1 MPLSGLLAGQG
12 PSFPFRQDPDLFPF
26 RGFLQ
31 QFLPMMRVRELYQ
44 RAQQPVNRSL
54 MENVLAEMRVICQVN
69 DADLARIPASGPV
82 VISSNH
88 PFGLLDGAVLGA
100 ITARVRPDVKIL
112 TNFLLSGIPEL
123 REVCIFVDPFRDGQS
138 QSMNRRGLK
147 QAMTWLAEG
156 GALIVFPAGEV
167 SHLQWPQMEIADP
180 EWNPA
185 VAGLARR
192 AGAVTLPVFF
202 PGRNSAAFQ
211 ALGLV
216 HPRLR
221 TAWLVNEFLQQAGR
235 KVEVHIGSPVSAETL
250 GQLSSDRE
258 ATRYL
263 RWRTYLLAGRSEPM
277 GFRSMKW
284 TAVFP
289 ARRQEPVVP
298 AVVTSSLRV
307 EVSALL
313 PIAENRDF
321 SVYIAE
327 GQKVPLLLQE
337 LGRLREITFRAAG
350 EGTGRESDLDRFDP
364 YYKHLLLWSKAK
376 QELAGAY
383 RMGATA
389 DILPQFGTGGLYTS
403 TLFRYDQRLFDQ
415 LGPALELGRSFV
427 RPEYQRQ
434 YAPLLMLWK
443 GIGRYLAAHPEI
455 AVLFG
460 AVSISSR
467 YKQASRDLIVRYFR
481 EREAERE
488 DGEDLACWVSP
499 RTPFHPGKSA
509 SAPALC
515 WKLRNLDELS
525 GPIMD
530 LENDGKGVPILIK
543 HYARLGGRLLSFNVD
558 RHFSNVLDGFVLVDL
573 RRSDPAVLE
582 RYLGADGV
590 AALRRYHGCFSHGS
604 LTPA

>member
-1 MPLSGLLAGQG
+1 MT
-12 PSFPFRQDPDLFPF
+12 
-26 RGFLQ
+26 
-31 QFLPMMRVRELYQ
+31 RVRELYQ

-54 MENVLAEMRVICQVN
+54 MENVLAEMRVTCQVD
-69 DADLARIPASGPV
+69 DADLARIPATGPV

-100 ITARVRPDVKIL
+100 IAARVRPDVKIL
-112 TNFLLSGIPEL
+112 TNFVLSGIPEL

-138 QSMNRRGLK
+138 HSMNRRGLK
-147 QAMTWLAEG
+147 QAMSWLADG

-167 SHLQWPQMEIADP
+167 SHFRLPHMEIADP
-180 EWNPA
+180 EWHPA

-192 AGAVTLPVFF
+192 AGAATLPVFF

-221 TAWLVNEFLQQAGR
+221 TAWLVNEFLQQTGR
-235 KVEVHIGSPVSAETL
+235 KVEVRIGSPIPAEAL
-250 GQLSSDRE
+250 LPSDRE

-263 RWRTYLLAGRSEPM
+263 RWRTYLLAGRSQPA
-277 GFRSMKW
+277 GLRAVKW
-284 TAVFP
+284 TAMFP
-289 ARRQEPVVP
+289 ERPPAPVAP
-298 AVVTSSLRV
+298 AIRTSSLCA
-307 EVSALL
+307 EADTLA

-321 SVYIAE
+321 SVYIAQGRE
-327 GQKVPLLLQE
+327 VPLLMQE

-364 YYKHLLLWSKAK
+364 YYKHVLLWSKSK

-389 DILPQFGTGGLYTS
+389 DILPRWGNGGLYTS
-403 TLFRYDQRLFDQ
+403 TLFRYDRGLFER
-415 LGPALELGRSFV
+415 LGPGLELGRSFV
-427 RPEYQRQ
+427 RLEYQRQ

-467 YKQASRDLIVRYFR
+467 YKRASRDLIVRYFR
-481 EREAERE
+481 EREEERE
-488 DGEDLACWVSP
+488 DGEDLARWVAP
-499 RTPFHPGKSA
+499 RTPFYPAKSA
-509 SAPALC
+509 RC
-515 WKLRNLDELS
+515 WKLRSLEELS

-558 RHFSNVLDGFVLVDL
+558 RRFSNVLDGFVLVDL
-573 RRSDPAVLE
+573 RRSDPTILE

-590 AALRRYHGCFSHGS
+590 EALRRYHGCFQHPCPV
-604 LTPA
+604 PA